1 MAIIK
6 MKQVVAMS
14 GPDSP
19 QGHQDVLINTD
30 TIVIV
35 VPAADLTD
43 RSHEVCTVVFAN
55 GKSLFFEGTVDDFH
69 ALIKKGGVDA

>member
-35 VPAADLTD
+35 TD

>member
-6 MKQVVAMS
+6 MRQVVTMS

-19 QGHQDVLINTD
+19 PGHQDVLINTD

-35 VPAADLTD
+35 VPAADLTG
-43 RSHEVCTVVFAN
+43 RSRKVCTVVFAN

-69 ALIKKGGVDA
+69 ALIKKGGVDV